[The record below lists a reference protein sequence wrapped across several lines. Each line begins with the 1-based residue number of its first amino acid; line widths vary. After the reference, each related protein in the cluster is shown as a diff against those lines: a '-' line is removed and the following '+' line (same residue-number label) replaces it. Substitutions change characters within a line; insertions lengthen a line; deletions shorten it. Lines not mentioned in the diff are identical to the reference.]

1 MQKKGDKTLV
11 GDKGVTLSGGQKARL
26 GLARAL
32 YQDKDIYLMDDP
44 ISALDAHVRGQIINN
59 VYFGSLKDRTR
70 ILVTH
75 AVDFL
80 PKADHIIMMDEGRIV
95 AQGTFDEMNKVKEF
109 QEVMSI
115 NDLNK
120 NLDDDDKN
128 SAKGSAEGDTETVSE
143 EEEEEVTGDAQEA
156 MNMVKKNSSARASIK
171 KEKTLRS
178 QKSKKG
184 DALADLI
191 KDEESSEVDEGDEGA
206 NEEEEKLAEIKYPS
220 KLTSEE
226 KWARLGRFQTK

>member
-1 MQKKGDKTLV
+1 LPFEHEKYVDTVQYSEFERDICMQKKGDKTLV
-11 GDKGVTLSGGQKARL
+11 GDRGVTLSGGQKARL

-32 YQDKDIYLMDDP
+32 YQDKEIYLMDDP

-59 VYFGSLKDRTR
+59 VYFGVLKDRTR

-120 NLDDDDKN
+120 NLDEDDKN
-128 SAKGSAEGDTETVSE
+128 SAKGSAEGDTETMSE
-143 EEEEEVTGDAQEA
+143 DDEEVTADAQEA
-156 MNMVKKNSSARASIK
+156 MNMGKKNSSARKSRK
-171 KEKTLRS
+171 K
-178 QKSKKG
+178 KSTKKG
-184 DALADLI
+184 D
-191 KDEESSEVDEGDEGA
+191 
-206 NEEEEKLAEIKYPS
+206 
-220 KLTSEE
+220 
-226 KWARLGRFQTK
+226 